1 MKTHSVISVI
11 TLVVGV
17 TLARVT
23 NPTVRPAGADRW
35 GPGWARGG
43 ALVAFLSIL
52 VLAPGCS
59 IKKFAI
65 NKIGDTLASGNSV
78 YESDED
84 LELVAG
90 ALPFGLKLVESLLAE
105 SPDHRGLL
113 LTACRGF
120 VLYSYAYVDYEAQLA
135 EETDLERARHLR
147 NRARRLYLRGF
158 RYGLQGLERSY
169 KGFED
174 RLTADPWVAVASIKE
189 KKKKRD
195 LPFLYWSAA
204 ALGLAISASRHD
216 AAMLAR
222 LPEVEAM
229 LDRALE
235 LDESWD
241 GGALHAFQIQLASA
255 KVEEADTGAIARHYR
270 RAMELSQGNNADLHL
285 AYAEAVSI
293 PAQDREE
300 FCSLVQ
306 KALAVDPDHYP
317 ESRLLV
323 LLAHRRAHWLME
335 RVDDLILGAESCS
348 AASGGNQ

>member
-1 MKTHSVISVI
+1 MSTPH
-11 TLVVGV
+11 VVKAIQQRLGKMAGGV
-17 TLARVT
+17 
-23 NPTVRPAGADRW
+23 
-35 GPGWARGG
+35 
-43 ALVAFLSIL
+43 L
-52 VLAPGCS
+52 VLSLPVLLLNTSCS

-105 SPDHRGLL
+105 SPHHRGLL

-120 VLYSYAYVDYEAQLA
+120 VLYSYAFVDYEAELA

-147 NRARRLYLRGF
+147 HRARRLYLRGF
-158 RYGLQGLERSY
+158 RYGLQALERSY
-169 KGFED
+169 KGFGD
-174 RLTADPWVAVASIKE
+174 RLAADPTAAVASIQE

-204 ALGLAISASRHD
+204 ALGLAISASRD
-216 AAMLAR
+216 DTAMLAR
-222 LPEVEAM
+222 LPEVEAL

-235 LDESWD
+235 LDETWD

-255 KVEEADTGAIARHYR
+255 KVGEPDAGSIARHYR
-270 RAMELSQGNNADLHL
+270 RALELSEGNNADLHL
-285 AYAEAVSI
+285 AYAEAISVPS
-293 PAQDREE
+293 QDQGE

-306 KALAVDPDHYP
+306 KSLAVDPDHFP
-317 ESRLLV
+317 ENRLVV
-323 LLAHRRAHWLME
+323 LLAHRRARWLLE
-335 RVDDLILGAESCS
+335 RVDDLILGAENCS
-348 AASGGNQ
+348 VPSGGNQ

>member
-1 MKTHSVISVI
+1 MLREKARPGSRF
-11 TLVVGV
+11 TLG
-17 TLARVT
+17 
-23 NPTVRPAGADRW
+23 NPLDSTVRKRYAVFSVV
-35 GPGWARGG
+35 
-43 ALVAFLSIL
+43 LIL
-52 VLAPGCS
+52 LLTDCS
-59 IKKFAI
+59 IRRFAV

-120 VLYSYAYVDYEAQLA
+120 VLYSYAYVDYEAELA
-135 EETDLERARHLR
+135 EETDLERARYLR
-147 NRARRLYLRGF
+147 GRARRLYLRGF
-158 RYGLQGLERSY
+158 RYGLQGLEGSY
-169 KGFED
+169 KGFGD
-174 RLTADPWVAVASIKE
+174 RLAADPAVAVASIKE

-204 ALGLAISASRHD
+204 ALGLAISASRDD

-241 GGALHAFQIQLASA
+241 GGALHAFRIQLASA
-255 KVEEADTGAIARHYR
+255 MVGEADSGAIARHYR
-270 RAMELSQGNNADLHL
+270 RALQLSQGNNADLHL
-285 AYAEAVSI
+285 AYAEAVAVPS
-293 PAQDREE
+293 QDRGE

-306 KALAVDPDHYP
+306 KSLAVDPDRYP
-317 ESRLLV
+317 ENRLVV
-323 LLAHRRAHWLME
+323 LLAYRRARWLME
-335 RVDDLILGAESCS
+335 RVEDLILGAEQCS
-348 AASGGNQ
+348 VPSGGIR